1 MFAHD
6 WSQFFCRQPLTYG
19 ILEMG
24 LQAPPRRIYH
34 AVRTWGFMKNEA
46 TLYITDGCNAQ
57 FPHLQLVVRYLVL
70 FIVLVQ
76 IVRNFVE
83 MP

>member
-6 WSQFFCRQPLTYG
+6 WSRFFCRQPLTYRN
-19 ILEMG
+19 IEMG

-46 TLYITDGCNAQ
+46 ALYIIDGCNAQ
-57 FPHLQLVVRYLVL
+57 IPHLQLVVRYLVL
-70 FIVLVQ
+70 VIVLVQ
-76 IVRNFVE
+76 IVRIFVE

>member
-1 MFAHD
+1 
-6 WSQFFCRQPLTYG
+6 
-19 ILEMG
+19 MG

-57 FPHLQLVVRYLVL
+57 FSNLQLVVRYLVL
-70 FIVLVQ
+70 VVVLVQ
-76 IVRNFVE
+76 IVRIFVDL
-83 MP
+83 P

>member
-1 MFAHD
+1 
-6 WSQFFCRQPLTYG
+6 
-19 ILEMG
+19 MG

-57 FPHLQLVVRYLVL
+57 ISNLQLVVRYLVL
-70 FIVLVQ
+70 VVVLVQ
-76 IVRNFVE
+76 IVRIFVDL
-83 MP
+83 P